1 MVQSDYG
8 SYMGWILIFIIIRVG
23 EGISVV
29 LCLPVGLCIAVGL
42 GIFVGRAI
50 GLLSLIHI

>member
-50 GLLSLIHI
+50 GLRY